1 MEEDGFRRF
10 PADVFHFPNSTIP
23 KRGTSLTTVHTL
35 ASGSSGNALLLSC
48 GSTHLLVDAGILN
61 EVKCEQKDYDVA
73 YAPAKDVNSLRVC
86 DILEAVELF
95 TEHPVEL
102 NITSQEV
109 QQARGIIDEIKGIA
123 AASESNKKIIELI
136 DNE

>member
-1 MEEDGFRRF
+1 MWE
-10 PADVFHFPNSTIP
+10 V
-23 KRGTSLTTVHTL
+23 
-35 ASGSSGNALLLSC
+35 SG
-48 GSTHLLVDAGILN
+48 V
-61 EVKCEQKDYDVA
+61 
-73 YAPAKDVNSLRVC
+73 
-86 DILEAVELF
+86 DILEAVEIF

-109 QQARGIIDEIKGIA
+109 QQARGIIDDIKGIA